1 MKLRMKA
8 TLLRTLITLA
18 ATLLAVPVITNSA
31 AAPVERSAGNLLVPK
46 TVWCDGFWNGCG
58 ELCPSDA
65 PQFETRRPCTINGQ
79 TAYEYWCC
87 YSS

>member
-1 MKLRMKA
+1 MKV

-18 ATLLAVPVITNSA
+18 ATLLAVPILTDGA
-31 AAPVERSAGNLLVPK
+31 AAPAERSADDLVPK
-46 TVWCDGFWNGCG
+46 TVWCNGFWNGCE

-65 PQFETRRPCTINGQ
+65 PQFETRRSCTINGH

-87 YSS
+87 YGS